1 LKGINMEQDN
11 LKILLG
17 SVDPLPEVDDEEN
30 DEMAEQ
36 AFKQYVM
43 LEVLTAIGEEN
54 FKEIYYNMI
63 TEIKQ
68 YPIEEQFTF
77 CRAILARIMQVYNFE
92 FSREIDLLTSE
103 AVQQIYILIEFIEFN
118 YVNFISELMKPY
130 NFDFRK
136 GNIKDFMEVNYIKIE
151 GDIEVISRNVPEIIS
166 EFLRTYNKED
176 LINWLVSRI
185 EKSRM
190 IILLK
195 MKEGELV

>member
-1 LKGINMEQDN
+1 MEQDN

-195 MKEGELV
+195 MKEGELVWVKW

>member
-1 LKGINMEQDN
+1 MEQDN

>member
-1 LKGINMEQDN
+1 MEQDN

-63 TEIKQ
+63 NEIKQ

-92 FSREIDLLTSE
+92 FPREIDLLTAG

-118 YVNFISELMKPY
+118 HINFISELMKPY

-136 GNIKDFMEVNYIKIE
+136 GNAKDFIELNYTKIE

-176 LINWLVSRI
+176 LINWLVNRI

-195 MKEGELV
+195 MKEGEFVWVKW